1 VVPPLADREF
11 EYAAACEPEGKLD
24 VVIARAAAAT
34 AIERLIDLT
43 CAGLPASVTVTVKP
57 NVPLVFGV
65 PEIRPV
71 VEARLSPAGRLPA
84 PMDQE

>member
-1 VVPPLADREF
+1 M
-11 EYAAACEPEGKLD
+11 
-24 VVIARAAAAT
+24 VIARVAGAT
-34 AIERLIDLT
+34 TNEKATDLA
-43 CAGLPASVTVTVKP
+43 CAGFPASVTVTVKP

-84 PMDQE
+84 PINQE

>member
-1 VVPPLADREF
+1 VPPVAATAF
-11 EYAAACEPEGKLD
+11 EYEVPCVPDARLD
-24 VVIARAAAAT
+24 VVIARVAGAT
-34 AIERLIDLT
+34 TNEKATDLV

-57 NVPLVFGV
+57 SVPLVFGV